1 MNISTG
7 TQTPTDTSAQTQQQ
21 ANEVQPS
28 ANSDKVSNAQK
39 TEEKKEDKTQDTKND
54 FKAVL
59 EEQKG
64 TDKISIEQMQQ
75 NNPNQ
80 MVDAQYAN
88 KFGFDTISSLKNIK
102 SMYNYDTVKISKD
115 DAKFF
120 ADLVDNKQFA
130 MQQNG
135 DKTSLIKFADEI
147 GPTYKAQQTSK
158 VLTDLITK
166 AYNDQKPV
174 RIDFDNN
181 VSVVLKVDTKGK
193 ISAEFIPGDK
203 AVEAYLRNNIGF
215 LKQRFDDQNLPY
227 NDIMYR
233 QGGGNQNRERQNQQK
248 NKGE

>member
-54 FKAVL
+54 FKTVL

-130 MQQNG
+130 MQQVVAC
-135 DKTSLIKFADEI
+135 LIHSI
-147 GPTYKAQQTSK
+147 G
-158 VLTDLITK
+158 
-166 AYNDQKPV
+166 
-174 RIDFDNN
+174 
-181 VSVVLKVDTKGK
+181 
-193 ISAEFIPGDK
+193 
-203 AVEAYLRNNIGF
+203 
-215 LKQRFDDQNLPY
+215 
-227 NDIMYR
+227 
-233 QGGGNQNRERQNQQK
+233 
-248 NKGE
+248 